1 MKHTNHTKWITAL
14 SAIVG
19 ATGISACSS
28 PGAES
33 NEPEA
38 VGKSKN
44 ALLNVDEFLYFRCN
58 STGWGVDVSTR
69 MLPTSDP
76 NVTTLTYEV
85 QYPQFLNDTC
95 VFTLTN
101 QQDGWGTMQQ
111 AYSKS
116 NPSVPVTVPG
126 GAALVA
132 SSATFTVSYPELGTY
147 TATVDWAQGSFVIGG
162 AGTCTNGTLDGDE
175 TDVDCGGSCAGC
187 GIGQACQSDSDCQ
200 SNSCVAG
207 VCSAGQTDSD
217 GDGLADAV
225 ETNTGVFNGANDTGT
240 DPSNPDTDGDGISD
254 GDEVLGT
261 ADGLDLPAMGV
272 NPLRKNV
279 LLEYDWFDD
288 ANECA
293 AHSHRPTAGTI
304 QRVSQAFEAAPV
316 SNPDGSTGITLIN
329 DYGQGGPFTGGNFI
343 NDADG
348 VLDAGFGPDYQAYKA
363 ANFASNRN
371 GYFHYV
377 LMPHRYDTNSGSSGL
392 AEVVGDDMIVS
403 LYCFNSD
410 VNVAN
415 TIMHELGHNLGLHH
429 GGFEGLN
436 DKPNYNSVM
445 NYRFQFPGVDTTCD
459 ALGDNVLDFS
469 TGERITLDETSLLE
483 SAGVCGNVAIDW
495 NFNGIIDNQPISQDI
510 NNLDGM
516 LSTLEDFND
525 WANLVYDFA
534 PAFGRFAQPQV
545 VACDNPPP
553 PNP

>member
-1 MKHTNHTKWITAL
+1 
-14 SAIVG
+14 VG

-28 PGAES
+28 SGAEF
-33 NEPEA
+33 NEAEA
-38 VGKSKN
+38 VGKSRN
-44 ALLNVDEFLYFRCN
+44 SLLNVDEFLYFRCN
-58 STGWGVDVSTR
+58 STGWGADASSR

-85 QYPQFLNDTC
+85 QYSQFLNDSC

-111 AYSKS
+111 AYSKP
-116 NPSVPVTVPG
+116 NPSVPLIVPG
-126 GAALVA
+126 GAALAA
-132 SSATFTVSYPELGTY
+132 SSVNFKVSYPELGTY
-147 TATVDWAQGSFVIGG
+147 TATVDWEQGSFVISG
-162 AGTCTNGTLDGDE
+162 AGTCANGTRDGDE
-175 TDVDCGGSCAGC
+175 TDVDCGGSCADC
-187 GIGQACQSDSDCQ
+187 AIGQTCQSDSDCQ
-200 SNSCVAG
+200 SNSCISG
-207 VCSAGQTDSD
+207 VCSAAPMDSD
-217 GDGLADAV
+217 GDGLVDEV
-225 ETNTGVFNGANDTGT
+225 ETNTGVFNDASDTGT
-240 DPSNPDTDGDGISD
+240 DPSNPDTDGDGIND

-261 ADGLDLPAMGV
+261 ADGLDLPAMGA

-293 AHSHRPTAGTI
+293 THSHRPTVGVI
-304 QRVSQAFEAAPV
+304 ERVSQAFEAAPV
-316 SNPDGSTGITLIN
+316 PNPDGSSGVTLIN

-348 VLDAGFGPDYQAYKA
+348 VLVGGFGPEYQAYKA
-363 ANFASNRN
+363 ANFANDRN

-377 LMPHRYDTNSGSSGL
+377 LLPHRYDTNSGSSGL
-392 AEVVGDDMIVS
+392 AEIVGDDMIVS

-415 TIMHELGHNLGLHH
+415 TIMHELGHNLSLHH

-445 NYRFQFPGVDTTCD
+445 NYRFQFPGVDRTCD

-469 TGERITLDETSLLE
+469 TGEYITLDETRLME
-483 SAGVCGNVAIDW
+483 PAGVCGNVGIDW
-495 NFNGIIDNQPISQDI
+495 NFNGIIDSAPVSQDI
-510 NNLDGM
+510 NNFDGM
-516 LSTLEDFND
+516 LSILEDFND
-525 WANLVYDFA
+525 WSHLVYDFA
-534 PAFGRFAQPQV
+534 PAVSLLGLPQV